1 MADILDML
9 AGGDRRS
16 VGRVDEVVQMVLNEP
31 GLFDPLFAGLRH
43 DNPVIRMRAADAV
56 EKITARHFEYL
67 QPYKE
72 QLLGSIAS
80 IDQQEV
86 RWHVAQLLSRLAFNP
101 GERQTAVRILRG
113 YLDDRSQIVK
123 TSAIQALADLAETD
137 AGLRQEL
144 IPLLEQLVQT
154 GSPAVKSRGRRLLA
168 KLKRG

>member
-1 MADILDML
+1 
-9 AGGDRRS
+9 
-16 VGRVDEVVQMVLNEP
+16 LNEP
-31 GLFDPLFAGLRH
+31 GLFDPLFAGIQH
-43 DNPVIRMRAADAV
+43 DDPLIRMRAADAV

-72 QLLGSIAS
+72 QLLESIAA

-86 RWHVAQLLSRLAFNP
+86 RWHVAQMLPRLALNP
-101 GERQTAVRILRG
+101 AELGAAVQILRG